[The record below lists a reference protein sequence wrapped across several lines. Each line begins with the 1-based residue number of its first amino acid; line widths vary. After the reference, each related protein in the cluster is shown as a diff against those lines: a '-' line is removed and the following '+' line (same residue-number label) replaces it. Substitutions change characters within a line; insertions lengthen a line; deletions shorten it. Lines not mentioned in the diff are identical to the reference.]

1 MLFTSSQVSIRNTWW
16 TVDSGLDFI
25 YGEYQP
31 FHKHWWVVVV
41 HWVICRLIYLDSLQR
56 DKSLKFHF
64 AKKVVFVPI
73 PTISVLHA
81 IQEQFNRFSFILV
94 HDLEDSSASS
104 LSPRKLAKV
113 KKWKEKTFCHLQ
125 IPCTFHSSKLYKV
138 KKKIAGVSFCHLFQK
153 F

>member
-1 MLFTSSQVSIRNTWW
+1 MNLNWW
-16 TVDSGLDFI
+16 TDFD
-25 YGEYQP
+25 Y
-31 FHKHWWVVVV
+31 
-41 HWVICRLIYLDSLQR
+41 LQR

-64 AKKVVFVPI
+64 AKKFVFVPI

-104 LSPRKLAKV
+104 LSPRKLVKV

-125 IPCTFHSSKLYKV
+125 IPCKFHSSKLYGV